1 MTGITVDVEGNL
13 LLQNGSLSIDDN
25 KAQIVQH
32 VVVCGKGELK
42 HAPLL
47 GCNLRSM
54 IAGPVDPF
62 FKSEAKRQIELQGI
76 TVNSI
81 KIQGANINID
91 YV

>member
-1 MTGITVDVEGNL
+1 MTGITVDVDGNL
-13 LLQNGSLSIDDN
+13 MLQNGSLSIDDN
-25 KAQIVQH
+25 KSQIVQH
-32 VVVCGKGELK
+32 VVICGQGELK

-47 GCNLRSM
+47 GCNIRNS

-62 FKSEAKRQIELQGI
+62 FKTNAKRQIELQGI